1 MSLWSNIKAAFTGE
15 PQQKAATQNESWDGP
30 GYHFNNW
37 ANSNFWGTHNNSLR
51 TNEEVFGVISRLSNT
66 LSSLPIREY
75 HNYKEQHDQVSD
87 LLNGEAKPSMS
98 SFQLINQL
106 EVSRNTD
113 GNAYAWIERDVNG
126 TPVHLWPID
135 PGAITVKRNTDDN
148 SIWYEVNSDEYHF
161 IVFNTEIIHVKHIS
175 PLTGVLGISPLDVL
189 RDPLKFQK
197 AVEDFS
203 LNEMDKKDNYI
214 IQYERSIS
222 EEHLK
227 ALLKSF
233 KDMVN
238 NNGGAIVQEKGF
250 DIKRYESQ
258 FQPGDLSTA
267 SSITRSRIATAFNVP
282 LSFLNES
289 LNEGNGRTNEQIMAQ
304 FVEMTLLPIV
314 KQYESEFNRKLLTR
328 SQRAKGFYFKF
339 NVNGLMRG
347 DTAARTNFYQMMIRN
362 GIASSNDLR
371 KLEELPP
378 SDAKNADQLWITGD
392 LYPLDSDIS
401 ERQGKA
407 LKNLASD
414 PENGDSTTKGGDN
427 SAKNDD
433 AKVSDGQAG
442 SQEQSS

>member
-1 MSLWSNIKAAFTGE
+1 MGLWNNIKAAITGK
-15 PQQKAATQNESWDGP
+15 PQQSASKASGNWNGP
-30 GYHFNNW
+30 GYHFNSW
-37 ANSNFWGTHNNSLR
+37 ANNNFWGIHNDALT

-75 HNYKEQHDQVSD
+75 HNYKEQRDQVSD
-87 LLNGEAKPSMS
+87 LLTTEANPSMS
-98 SFQLINQL
+98 SFQLINQM
-106 EVSRNTD
+106 EVSRNTE
-113 GNAYAWIERDVNG
+113 GNAYAWIERDNFGV
-126 TPVHLWPID
+126 PVHLWPID
-135 PGAITVKRNTDDN
+135 PGTITVKRNTDDN
-148 SIWYEVNSDEYHF
+148 SIWYEVSSTEYHF
-161 IVFNTEIIHVKHIS
+161 LVFNTEIIHVKHIS
-175 PLTGVLGISPLDVL
+175 PLTNVLGISPLDVL
-189 RDPLKFQK
+189 HNSLKFQK

-203 LNEMDKKDNYI
+203 LNEMDKKDNYVI
-214 IQYERSIS
+214 KYDRSIDP
-222 EEHLK
+222 ERLK
-227 ALLKSF
+227 ALIQSF
-233 KDMVN
+233 KEMVN

-250 DIKRYESQ
+250 DIDRYESQ

-289 LNEGNGRTNEQIMAQ
+289 LENGNGKSNEQIMAQ

-328 SQRAKGFYFKF
+328 DQRAKGFYFKF
-339 NVNGLMRG
+339 NVNGLLRG

-407 LKNLASD
+407 LKSIASGD
-414 PENGDSTTKGGDN
+414 ADSTTKGGDD
-427 SAKNDD
+427 SATGKD
-433 AKVSDGQAG
+433 AQVSDNQAE
-442 SQEQSS
+442 SK